1 MNNRWNEIIYKAWSP
16 VYDKIF
22 NSGNFL
28 EARKRIFQGEKFVEN
43 QDILFVGVG
52 TGADLELI
60 NHKDLNITAIDYS
73 NEMLEKAKVKFKD
86 SSIHFLK
93 MDAQDMIFKNNKF
106 DVVVGSLILS
116 VVPDAEKCAKEMV
129 RVLKPKGK
137 IIIFDKFSPKGKN
150 LSPVKKAIRPIIRLL
165 GTDIGVNFETIY
177 EINKEVIFVKEDTP
191 ILFNGMYR
199 KIVINKM
206 NGIGTYYDH

>member
-1 MNNRWNEIIYKAWSP
+1 MNNRWNKIIHKLWSP
-16 VYDKIF
+16 IYDKLF

-43 QDILFVGVG
+43 QNMLFVGVG

-60 NHKDLNITAIDYS
+60 RHKELNITAIDYS

-86 SSIHFLK
+86 SSIHFFN
-93 MDAQDMIFKNNKF
+93 MDAQDMIFKDNQF
-106 DVVVGSLILS
+106 DVVVGSLVLS
-116 VVPDAEKCAKEMV
+116 VVPDADKCAKEMI

-150 LSPVKKAIRPIIRLL
+150 LSPLKKAIRPLIRLL
-165 GTDIGVNFETIY
+165 GTDIGVNFETMY
-177 EINKEVIFVKEDTP
+177 EKNKEVIFVKEDTP
-191 ILFNGMYR
+191 IMFNGMYR

-206 NGIGTYYDH
+206 NAK

>member
-1 MNNRWNEIIYKAWSP
+1 MNNRWNEMIYKLWSP
-16 VYDKIF
+16 IYDKIF

-28 EARKRIFQGEKFVEN
+28 EARKKIFQGEKFVEN
-43 QDILFVGVG
+43 QNILFVGVG

-60 NHKDLNITAIDYS
+60 RHKELNITAIDYS

-86 SSIHFLK
+86 SSIKFFK
-93 MDAQDMIFKNNKF
+93 MDAQDMSFKDNQF
-106 DVVVGSLILS
+106 DVVIGSLVLS
-116 VVPDAEKCAKEMV
+116 VVPDADKCAKEMI

-150 LSPVKKAIRPIIRLL
+150 LSPLKRAIRPLIRLL
-165 GTDIGVNFETIY
+165 GTDIGVNFETLY
-177 EINKEVIFVKEDTP
+177 EKNKEVLSVKEDTP
-191 ILFNGMYR
+191 IVFNGMYR

-206 NGIGTYYDH
+206 NA